1 MSVDPDVIAARTRFP
16 LLVSALVRHLG
27 WARDFAIAGDVDSAV
42 DAIRDASATFAE
54 MRATDAPGGASAR
67 PSVTMSGVVDGD
79 VLSELRAI
87 AEQSAKAADA
97 GGSEADLLDAY
108 EALRI
113 RAEALAQENGW
124 AGSDELANSLPTPRA
139 LREIERLDHA
149 FGAQSQAGP
158 APGRGL
164 SDRLTEALSELSAW
178 ATGVRLAY
186 ETLEDPDIPA

>member
-1 MSVDPDVIAARTRFP
+1 VSVDPRVTAARTRFP
-16 LLVSALVRHLG
+16 LLANALERHLG
-27 WARDFAIAGDVDSAV
+27 WARDFVIAGDVDSAV

-54 MRATDAPGGASAR
+54 VRAADVSGSSSAR
-67 PSVTMSGVVDGD
+67 SSVTMSSAVDAD
-79 VLSELRAI
+79 VLSELQAI
-87 AEQSAKAADA
+87 AEQSAKAADT

-113 RAEALAQENGW
+113 RAEALALENGW
-124 AGSDELANSLPTPRA
+124 AGSDELATSLPTPRA

-149 FGAQSQAGP
+149 FGAQSLPGP

-164 SDRLTEALSELSAW
+164 SDRLTEALNELSAW

-186 ETLEDPDIPA
+186 ETLEDPDTNA